1 MDRLKPSAAA
11 KKDPGPDRILLEC
24 QGCRKRLKVKAGL
37 AGKKV
42 KCPNCQAVL
51 DVPNAPAMGD
61 EPTLPPVPAETLA
74 PAGSPVS
81 ERVSSQEPTASYHRP
96 RPGSKDWE
104 LCDFLAPAQS
114 PDELGRLGPYRVLAV
129 LGAGGMGV
137 VYKAE
142 DPQLKRL
149 VAFKAM
155 LPSWVPANPSVSGS
169 CARRSCGGHC
179 PRQHRAHLPG
189 GRRPRRALHGHAVLG
204 RRAARCPPQAAR
216 PDCPRW
222 KCCASAGKRPKDW
235 PPRTNED

>member
-1 MDRLKPSAAA
+1 MPTARACPDFAQYKRLASGELSSPESEVLLAHLESCDTCAQRLEALSPKGALVEHIRQARAQGDRPGGEAVARLMDRLKPSAAA

-142 DPQLKRL
+142 DPQLKRP
-149 VAFKAM
+149 VALKVM
-155 LPSWVPANPSVSGS
+155 LPSAG
-169 CARRSCGGHC
+169 CQRI
-179 PRQHRAHLPG
+179 
-189 GRRPRRALHGHAVLG
+189 
-204 RRAARCPPQAAR
+204 PP
-216 PDCPRW
+216 
-222 KCCASAGKRPKDW
+222 
-235 PPRTNED
+235 